1 MVHYYSF
8 RQKRVLSSHYGSGCV
23 HWCISHRV
31 VLPYTVLHEC
41 LGQLYVARGTRDV
54 DDSLHGAWLRVSD
67 DYVT

>member
-1 MVHYYSF
+1 MWYRFSPVGKARS
-8 RQKRVLSSHYGSGCV
+8 
-23 HWCISHRV
+23 
-31 VLPYTVLHEC
+31 PVLHEC

>member
-31 VLPYTVLHEC
+31 VLPYT
-41 LGQLYVARGTRDV
+41 AW
-54 DDSLHGAWLRVSD
+54 HGEGEAKRIIATMEPQTLKKLKWNNASANKHK
-67 DYVT
+67 